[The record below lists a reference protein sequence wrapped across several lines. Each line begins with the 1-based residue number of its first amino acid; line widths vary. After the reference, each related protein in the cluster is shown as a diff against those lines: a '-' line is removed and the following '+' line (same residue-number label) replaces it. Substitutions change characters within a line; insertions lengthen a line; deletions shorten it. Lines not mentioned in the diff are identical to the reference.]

1 MHFYFIYIYFRGK
14 EHNFISKLAVFHIH
28 KFKETRK
35 KMQLAKNKLAA
46 ISIAIVLIISI
57 GASVAF
63 IPTTSAHGPGLTAAQ
78 GGNVPWNIP
87 TYAYIVVQ
95 PNPIGVGQPITV
107 YMWLD
112 AVYGEQAGTV
122 NGVSGQALALQN
134 NYRFL
139 NYNLTIVA
147 PDNTVAT
154 TIFPIIDD
162 TTSNIGYS
170 YTPSQLG
177 TYQFIFNY
185 PGQTYGA
192 NGNGLA
198 GSVMINDTYAPS
210 IATENLTV
218 QSQPITSV
226 GALGN
231 PMPTEYWT
239 RPIYGENTNWYSISS
254 NWLGIGSPALPSVS
268 SGTITG
274 FGQGALINRYPGDAI
289 GSLTSHV
296 MWTAPLTEG
305 GVVGGTGLTPSGV
318 GWFEG
323 SAYENRY
330 SNPIILNGV
339 LYYTSVVSYTGVTA
353 GPTNAVDLRTG
364 QVLWSR
370 TDVPVLSFGYIYNV
384 YDANQHG
391 VYPGILFT
399 SNFARAFDA
408 QTGDPLFNVT
418 GVPTASATSLGSNGE
433 QLKYIITNANT
444 TANPYFVLSEWN
456 SSRIWAFT
464 YPPGLGPTLY
474 NMTTV
479 NGQPGN
485 LSQYTTIS
493 IPPAGSNQYANGGIN
508 YNSIA
513 WAVVNGN
520 VPINATTIN
529 NLANGTGPQPSYDWN
544 ISIPWANSMAFQTL
558 GFTLSATSPNPVT
571 VLAAFPGN
579 MMLCRNSTYPSG
591 FSGINTGTSQHS
603 YTYFAVDINPAH
615 TSTFGTITW
624 MKTYD
629 PVPGNITVSYG
640 GVDPTAPDGKGGK
653 GVFVE
658 GYAETMQW
666 VGYSLA
672 DGSKLWTTPVGS
684 QSAFDYYGAPY
695 YPFDT
700 SQLAYGNLYTAAF
713 GGVLYCYNLTT
724 GAMTFS
730 YGNGN
735 IPGNDTSTSLTP
747 YGDYPMFLNA
757 VGNGVIYT
765 LTSEHTIGDPI
776 YKGALARAINATT
789 GQEIWTLSNYDG
801 EFSSF
806 SYAMADGYN
815 TFFNGYDNQIYSV
828 GRGPSA
834 LTVSAPNLGAA
845 SSQPVVISGTVT
857 DVSAGT
863 KQVQQASDF
872 PNGVPVASDAIM
884 GDWMGYV
891 YQQQPLPTNFK
902 GVDVT
907 IYVVDANNNSRPIGT
922 ATTDAT
928 GQYNLV
934 WTPDVAG
941 TYKVTAAFSGN
952 AAYWPS
958 SATTA
963 FTVMEAHATS
973 TPAPTPVPPSAA
985 DLYFVPA
992 IAGLFVFVAIIGVVI
1007 ILVLRKHA

>member
-1 MHFYFIYIYFRGK
+1 MHFF
-14 EHNFISKLAVFHIH
+14 
-28 KFKETRK
+28 
-35 KMQLAKNKLAA
+35 KNKIAA
-46 ISIAIVLIISI
+46 ISIAILLVISI
-57 GASVAF
+57 GASIAL
-63 IPTTSAHGPGLTAAQ
+63 IPNTIAHTP
-78 GGNVPWNIP
+78 VWNIP

-95 PNPIGVGQPITV
+95 PDPIGVGQTINV

-112 AVYGEQAGTV
+112 CVYGEQAGTV

-139 NYNLTIVA
+139 NYNLTIIA
-147 PDNTVAT
+147 PDGTVNTQ
-154 TIFPIIDD
+154 IFPYIGD
-162 TTSNIGYS
+162 TTSNQGYS
-170 YTPSQLG
+170 YTPSQVG
-177 TYQFIFNY
+177 TYQFLFNY
-185 PGQTYGA
+185 PGQVYGA

-198 GSVMINDTYAPS
+198 GSVMINDTYLPS
-210 IATENLTV
+210 NASENLTV
-218 QSQPITSV
+218 QSTQISNV
-226 GALGN
+226 GAEGN
-231 PMPTEYWT
+231 PAPSEYWS
-239 RPIYGENTNWYSISS
+239 RPIYGENTNWYSVSS
-254 NWLGIGSPALPSVS
+254 NWLGIGSAALPSVS

-274 FGQGALINRYPGDAI
+274 FGTGALINRFPGDAV
-289 GSLTSHV
+289 GSLTSHI
-296 MWTAPLTEG
+296 MWTTPLTEG
-305 GVVGGTGLTPSGV
+305 GVVGGSAIPAGL

-330 SNPIILNGV
+330 SNPIIINGY

-353 GPTNAVDLRTG
+353 GPTNCVDLRTG
-364 QVLWSR
+364 QLIWSR
-370 TDVPVLSFGYIYNV
+370 TDVPVISFGYIYNV

-418 GVPTASATSLGSNGE
+418 GVPSGATSAGSNGE
-433 QLKYIITNANT
+433 QLRYVLTNTGT
-444 TANPYFVLSEWN
+444 TANPAYYLSEWN
-456 SSRIWAFT
+456 SSRIWVFT

-493 IPPAGSNQYANGGIN
+493 LPPTGSNVAGAGGIN
-508 YNSIA
+508 YNSITS
-513 WAVVNGN
+513 AVVNGN
-520 VPINATTIN
+520 VPINATTVA

-544 ISIPWANSMAFQTL
+544 VSIPWLNTMGAQTI
-558 GFTLSATSPNPVT
+558 GSSAGANPVT

-591 FSGINTGTSQHS
+591 FSGINTGTSQHA
-603 YTYFAVDINPAH
+603 YTYFGVDINP
-615 TSTFGTITW
+615 TDTNFGSITW
-624 MKTYD
+624 MKTFD
-629 PVPGNITVSYG
+629 QPAGNLTVTYG
-640 GVDPTAPDGKGGK
+640 GADPTAHNGKGN

-666 VGYSLA
+666 VGYSLT
-672 DGSKLWTTPVGS
+672 DGSQLWTTPAGS

-724 GAMTFS
+724 GLMTFS
-730 YGNGN
+730 YGNGHVT
-735 IPGNDTSTSLTP
+735 GNDTSTSLTP

-765 LTSEHTIGDPI
+765 LTSEHTVSDPI

-815 TFFNGYDNQIYSV
+815 TFFNGYDNQIYSI

-834 LTVSAPNLGAA
+834 LTVSAPSIGAA

-857 DVSAGT
+857 DISAGT
-863 KQVQQASDF
+863 KQSEQAARF
-872 PNGVPVASDAIM
+872 PNGVPLANDMIM
-884 GDWMGYV
+884 GEWMGYV
-891 YQQQPLPTNFK
+891 YQQQQMPTNFL
-902 GVDVT
+902 GVNVQ
-907 IYVVDANNNSRPIGT
+907 ISAVDANGNSRVIGT
-922 ATTDAT
+922 TTTDAT
-928 GQYNLV
+928 GAYNLV
-934 WTPDVAG
+934 WTPDIAG
-941 TYKVTAAFSGN
+941 TYKVTASFAGTN
-952 AAYWPS
+952 GYWPS
-958 SATTA
+958 YATTA
-963 FTVMEAHATS
+963 FTVMAEHPTASPQPTQ
-973 TPAPTPVPPSAA
+973 APSNA

-1007 ILVLRKHA
+1007 ILVLRKRP

>member
-1 MHFYFIYIYFRGK
+1 
-14 EHNFISKLAVFHIH
+14 
-28 KFKETRK
+28 
-35 KMQLAKNKLAA
+35 MQFAKSRTAA
-46 ISIAIVLIISI
+46 ITIAILFIISM
-57 GASVAF
+57 GASMLML
-63 IPTTSAHGPGLTAAQ
+63 PTTSAHTP
-78 GGNVPWNIP
+78 VWNIP
-87 TYAYIVVQ
+87 TYSYIVVQ
-95 PNPIGVGQPITV
+95 PNPIGVNQTINV

-139 NYNLTIVA
+139 NYNLTIIA
-147 PDNTVAT
+147 PDGTVAT
-154 TIFPIIDD
+154 TIFPIIED
-162 TTSNIGYS
+162 TTSDQGYA
-170 YTPSQLG
+170 YTPSQVG

-185 PGQTYGA
+185 PGQVYAA
-192 NGNGLA
+192 NGNGLS
-198 GSVMINDTYAPS
+198 GSTMANDTYMPS
-210 IATENLTV
+210 IASANLTV
-218 QSQPITSV
+218 QSTSIIST
-226 GALGN
+226 GAQGN
-231 PMPTEYWT
+231 PLPSAYWE
-239 RPIYGENTNWYSISS
+239 RPIYGLNTNWYSVAS
-254 NWLGIGSPALPSVS
+254 NWLGIGSAALPSVS

-274 FGQGALINRYPGDAI
+274 FGTGALINRFPGDAV
-289 GSLTSHV
+289 GSLTSHI

-305 GVVGGTGLTPSGV
+305 GIVGGSAIPAGLN
-318 GWFEG
+318 WFEG

-353 GPTNAVDLRTG
+353 GPTNAVNLETG
-364 QVLWSR
+364 QLIWSR
-370 TDVPVLSFGYIYNV
+370 TDVPALSFGYIYDV

-418 GVPTASATSLGSNGE
+418 GVPSGTTSAGAQGE
-433 QLKYIITNANT
+433 QLRYILTNTGT
-444 TANPYFVLSEWN
+444 TANPAYYLAEWN
-456 SSRIWAFT
+456 SSRIWVFT

-474 NMTTV
+474 NMSTV
-479 NGQPGN
+479 TAQNILPGQTIGAPGN
-485 LSQYTTIS
+485 LAQYGTIS
-493 IPPAGSNQYANGGIN
+493 LPITGTNVNAAGGITTTN
-508 YNSIA
+508 IVNT
-513 WAVVNGN
+513 AVVNAN
-520 VPINATTIN
+520 IPINGTTIA

-544 ISIPWANSMAFQTL
+544 VSIPWRNTMTL
-558 GFTLSATSPNPVT
+558 APT
-571 VLAAFPGN
+571 VLAAFPGH
-579 MMLCRNSTYPSG
+579 MMLCRNGSYPSG
-591 FSGINTGTSQHS
+591 FSGINTGTSQTP
-603 YTYFAVDINPAH
+603 YTYFSVSLVPA
-615 TSTFGTITW
+615 TLGNITW
-624 MKTYD
+624 MQTYN
-629 PVPGNITVSYG
+629 PPAGNLTVTYG
-640 GVDPTAPDGKGGK
+640 GCDPTAPDGKGGT

-666 VGYSLA
+666 VGYSLT
-672 DGSKLWTTPVGS
+672 DGSQLWTTPAGS

-724 GAMTFS
+724 GNMTFS
-730 YGNGN
+730 YGNGHV
-735 IPGNDTSTSLTP
+735 PGNDTSTTLTA

-815 TFFNGYDNQIYSV
+815 TFFNGYDNQIYTV
-828 GRGPSA
+828 GQGPSS

-863 KQVQQASDF
+863 TQSQQASDF
-872 PNGVPVASDAIM
+872 PNGVPVASDASM
-884 GDWMGYV
+884 TDWMGYV
-891 YQQQPLPTNFK
+891 YQQQTMPTNFI
-902 GVDVT
+902 GVNVQ
-907 IYVVDANNNSRPIGT
+907 INVVDANGNSRTIGT
-922 ATTDAT
+922 AITDAT
-928 GQYNLV
+928 GKYSLV
-934 WTPDVAG
+934 WTPDISGTYQVTATFAG
-941 TYKVTAAFSGN
+941 T

-963 FTVMEAHATS
+963 FTVMAASATV
-973 TPAPTPVPPSAA
+973 TPAPTPAPSAA
-985 DLYFVPA
+985 DQYFIPA
-992 IAGLFVFVAIIGVVI
+992 IVGLFVFIAIIAVVI
-1007 ILVLRKHA
+1007 ILVLRKRP